1 MEGMYEVL
9 YEDKCVGKV
18 QVLRQGLYYQFFC
31 RVRIPDSRVC
41 RLVAQWEK
49 AWENLGVPVPEGDGF
64 SLDRKLPAKRMGKTA
79 PIFRLVPAGV
89 DIEGY
94 LNPPKPEPIPE
105 PIPEPEPVN
114 EPFPEPE
121 PDPIPEPAPEAP
133 TEQEPQMQSIPIREE
148 EPFDA
153 LDQLENA
160 HLEQVEGEACA
171 VFPESEEML
180 TTDGGQL

>member
-9 YEDKCVGKV
+9 YEDKSVGKV

-31 RVRIPDSRVC
+31 RARIPDSRVC

-94 LNPPKPEPIPE
+94 LNPREPEPVSE
-105 PIPEPEPVN
+105 PIPEPEP
-114 EPFPEPE
+114 EL
-121 PDPIPEPAPEAP
+121 IPEEPVA
-133 TEQEPQMQSIPIREE
+133 QESQQPQQQILPIREE
-148 EPFDA
+148 EPFEAMDR
-153 LDQLENA
+153 LENA
-160 HLEQVEGEACA
+160 RLELVEGEACA
-171 VFPESEEML
+171 VLPHPEQEEGDL
-180 TTDGGQL
+180 TAES